1 MASSVEVQVF
11 IEEKFKQCVAA
22 LQKIAMLADIGS
34 ELHRKEF
41 GPDSATGWTANGWR
55 VAGKM
60 REVANDVV
68 GSLPLEEDF
77 VSIGCDTSLTPD
89 HMAEEGWSYD
99 QMSFTHGKKLKDGVL
114 LVRSASQTY
123 LLVDSNAGFQRCDL
137 QHVETVSD
145 FRRLCETFGI

>member
-22 LQKIAMLADIGS
+22 LQKIAMLADTGS
-34 ELHRKEF
+34 DAHKTEF
-41 GPDSATGWTANGWR
+41 SHYYRSGNEPSGWR
-55 VAGKM
+55 VAEEM
-60 REVANDVV
+60 RQVANDVV

-77 VSIGCDTSLTPD
+77 VSIGCDTPLTPG
-89 HMAEEGWSYD
+89 HMAEEGWGYE
-99 QMSFTHGKKLKDGVL
+99 QMSFTHSKKLKDGVL